1 MRKYLWMLALLV
13 LFNACGKAENETIN
27 ETLTNQE
34 VQLET
39 DKTKENEIEENEVE
53 ENISEENEL
62 EIEET
67 KTEEKELEENIRRN
81 GFVFSTQYTIEDYCH
96 GCYIVSKNNG
106 LLKGVL
112 DKDGKEILPVKYDD
126 IWFLNADALKD
137 GKQENLYIQT
147 KYENDYTVIDETGKK
162 ILDKKVICAD
172 YWFETTSE
180 NSYYFVE
187 VDTEDDYMIHFYRED
202 GSLLSSGDYLCFKD
216 ERSFDLVSISDEI
229 WISDNNYILNICLT
243 YEKSYLSYY
252 SDLYTILFDKNHQM
266 IKKWDNV
273 SLVGKE
279 ILNNNFTFYIKDSDE
294 YLSYSI
300 DNAGNFMENGV
311 FQENENSLYTIA
323 DVYSYK
329 NVLMKKD
336 SLVIDLTESSTLGK
350 NNDIRLYKSN
360 NTWKLVDSKGVPL
373 YEDRYYECIKSKDCY
388 FLMNEDNQ
396 MCLIDRDGNLL
407 IDYEYLMYDGEKIYF
422 MGKVLGYDNFWVGD
436 DGVSIVFD
444 SEVYFF
450 GENN

>member
-1 MRKYLWMLALLV
+1 MKKYLWMLMFLV
-13 LFNACGKAENETIN
+13 LFNACGKSENENIN

-39 DKTKENEIEENEVE
+39 EKTKENEVEKNEVE
-53 ENISEENEL
+53 ENKSGESEL
-62 EIEET
+62 EIEES
-67 KTEEKELEENIRRN
+67 KTEEKELEEDIRRN
-81 GFVFSTQYTIEDYCH
+81 GFVFSTEYTIEDYCH
-96 GCYIVSKNNG
+96 GCYIVSKSNG

-112 DKDGKEILPVKYDD
+112 DKNGREILPVKYDD

-147 KYENDYTVIDETGKK
+147 RYENDYTVIDENGKK
-162 ILDKKVICAD
+162 ILDKQVTCAD

-187 VDTEDDYMIHFYRED
+187 GDTENYKINFYRKD
-202 GSLLSSGDYLCFKD
+202 GSLFSSGDYLCFTD
-216 ERSFDLVSISDEI
+216 EKNFYLVSMSNEV
-229 WISDNNYILNICLT
+229 WISENNYILTIVLFYN
-243 YEKSYLSYY
+243 SNF
-252 SDLYTILFDKNHQM
+252 DNDVYTVLFDKNHQM

-273 SLVGKE
+273 SLVGQE
-279 ILNNNFTFYIKDSDE
+279 ILNNNFTFYIKDADE

-300 DNAGNFMENGV
+300 DNVGNFIENGV

-323 DVYSYK
+323 DVSSYK
-329 NVLMKKD
+329 NVLMRKD
-336 SLVIDLTESSTLGK
+336 LLIIDLTESHTLGK

-373 YEDRYYECIKSKDCY
+373 YDDRYYEYIESKDCY
-388 FLMNEDNQ
+388 FLMNADNQ
-396 MCLIDRDGNLL
+396 MCLIDRNGNLL

-422 MGKVLGYDNFWVGD
+422 MGKVLGYDNFLVGD
-436 DGVSIVFD
+436 DGVSIVFA

-450 GENN
+450 GENNE